1 MTLSDFLVRVGYK
14 KSAQVTRYKE
24 EGGVSTLENG
34 VPATTVSD
42 TPVAPI
48 YTGTD
53 EPAPRSPGVVAP
65 TYKADAEP
73 APVSEGKT
81 SDYYFRR
88 RAPKSN

>member
-1 MTLSDFLVRVGYK
+1 MSLSDFLVRVGYK
-14 KSAQVTRYKE
+14 KAAQVTRYKE
-24 EGGVSTLENG
+24 GGGISTLENG

-42 TPVAPI
+42 TPIAPI

-53 EPAPRSPGVVAP
+53 EPAPRSPGIVAP
-65 TYKADAEP
+65 TYVPGAES

-81 SDYYFRR
+81 SDYYFRQ